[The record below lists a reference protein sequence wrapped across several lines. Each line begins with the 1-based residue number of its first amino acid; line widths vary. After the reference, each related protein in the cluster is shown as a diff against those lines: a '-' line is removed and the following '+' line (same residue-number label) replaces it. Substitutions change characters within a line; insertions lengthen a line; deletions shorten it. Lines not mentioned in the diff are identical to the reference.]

1 MVKFVYAFLLL
12 CVCNFDKAQMKYGI
26 SACLCRSSLRG
37 PLEKDNTGKEV
48 ETLDATTGFVVG
60 ATAGYQFTDMF
71 GVRAELLYSVH
82 GGKKRFESMNAYQR
96 FIADNGQVLI
106 AQGQKKQLLSVY
118 NSYIMLPVS
127 VHGLFFKHLEL
138 SVGFGPSF
146 LVNSTGSGELSNVL
160 SNSSGLDNNTLV
172 QKLDHNY
179 YKDKTTTRVGEE
191 KKFLFQGEEIT
202 TQTDLS
208 AYQNFTEKDGSY
220 YNPIDLTFLAGIS
233 YYLNSSLFIGARLCY
248 GLNDVSNT
256 KYDISLQD
264 LDANNNFKTRDD
276 FDRNF
281 DWQFMVGFQ
290 F

>member
-1 MVKFVYAFLLL
+1 MVKFVCTFILIFL
-12 CVCNFDKAQMKYGI
+12 CNLSQAQMKYGI
-26 SACLCRSSLRG
+26 RAGLCRSSLQG
-37 PLEKDNTGKEV
+37 PFEKDNSGNEI
-48 ETLDATTGFVVG
+48 ETAEATTGFVVG

-82 GGKKRFESMNAYQR
+82 GGKKRFDSMNAYQR
-96 FIADNGQVLI
+96 FITDNGQVLI

-127 VHGLFFKHLEL
+127 VHGLFFKRLEL
-138 SVGFGPSF
+138 SVGIGPSF
-146 LVNSTGSGELSNVL
+146 LVNSTGSGEVSNVL
-160 SNSSGLDNNTLV
+160 SNSSGLDNKTLI

-179 YKDKTTTRVGEE
+179 FRDNPTTRLGEE

-220 YNPIDLTFLAGIS
+220 YNPIDLTFLAGVS
-233 YYLNSSLFIGARLCY
+233 YYLNNSLFIGARLCY

-264 LDANNNFKTRDD
+264 LDANNNFITRDD